1 MKTLT
6 MYSVIFCS
14 ALLLFSCANTGKN
27 GGNTPPDDGGN
38 TETPAT
44 GWELL
49 IDGRQCAIET
59 AGQKIAAS
67 EEEMRALWEETFSGI
82 DMAPAMP
89 SIDFD
94 KYHVVA
100 AYMGMVRSG
109 GHGVSFQSV
118 EGNSVVIQHTKPG
131 PGCMAA
137 AVIEFPFAIAKV
149 LPFTSDPVDIKIVEV
164 VEDCE

>member
-1 MKTLT
+1 

-27 GGNTPPDDGGN
+27 SGNNPPDEGGN
-38 TETPAT
+38 TETPT
-44 GWELL
+44 SGWELL

-59 AGQKIAAS
+59 AGQKVATS

-89 SIDFD
+89 SIDFNQ
-94 KYHVVA
+94 YHVVA
-100 AYMGMVRSG
+100 AYMGMTRSG

-118 EGNSVVIQHTKPG
+118 EGNSVVLQHTKPG
-131 PGCMAA
+131 PGCMATT
-137 AVIEFPFAIAKV
+137 VIEYPFAIARV
-149 LPFTSDPVDIKIVEV
+149 SPFTSDQVDFKIVEV